1 MKMDEILSLSSR
13 KKDMFGLGFYRRK
26 GMRYFVKT
34 LADTRWYRGT
44 EILIQLF

>member
-26 GMRYFVKT
+26 RMRYFVKT

-44 EILIQLF
+44 VCSLQ